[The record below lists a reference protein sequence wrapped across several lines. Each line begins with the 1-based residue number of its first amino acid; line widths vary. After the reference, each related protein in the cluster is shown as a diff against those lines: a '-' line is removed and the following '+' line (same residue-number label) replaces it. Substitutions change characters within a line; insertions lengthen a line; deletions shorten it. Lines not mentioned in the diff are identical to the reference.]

1 MLEKRQLGKDVQRA
15 KKQALQ
21 KYERVTPQAGRV
33 DQTKFLQLS
42 TSENSQKDLEA
53 RTKMGK
59 I

>member
-1 MLEKRQLGKDVQRA
+1 MYNGQRS
-15 KKQALQ
+15 KL
-21 KYERVTPQAGRV
+21 YRNMRVTPQAGRV

-53 RTKMGK
+53 TAKMGK